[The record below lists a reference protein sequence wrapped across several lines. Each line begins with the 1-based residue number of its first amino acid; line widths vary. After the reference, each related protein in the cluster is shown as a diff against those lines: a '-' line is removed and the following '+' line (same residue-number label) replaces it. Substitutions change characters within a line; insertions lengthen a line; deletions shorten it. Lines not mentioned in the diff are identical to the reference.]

1 MSNPIFIEYYP
12 HTKSDCFKVKNPW
25 SDYGSETMVLCEVSK
40 GIELAKK
47 RCSKYLTKKLNESLK
62 EGV

>member
-1 MSNPIFIEYYP
+1 
-12 HTKSDCFKVKNPW
+12 
-25 SDYGSETMVLCEVSK
+25 MVLCEVSK